1 MRRGEE
7 TRDNDGHDDVKDD
20 LENAAC
26 KAGNVLGLDHLR
38 GVLGDDEILGL
49 VPLGDRVDGSR

>member
-1 MRRGEE
+1 MRG
-7 TRDNDGHDDVKDD
+7 RDTGHDDVKDD

-26 KAGNVLGLDHLR
+26 KAGNVLDLDHLR